1 MESYKSLVAINRIES
16 DMPISNELLSPIKRK
31 FKKAYKIALNV
42 ALIIKNYLE
51 KDVPEDEIG
60 YLAINIQRLI
70 NNV

>member
-1 MESYKSLVAINRIES
+1 MVAINRIES